1 MKLDADAGLRIDTLV
16 LGEMMTN
23 CYVLTCAEPA
33 PAGSVGLAVEACWVV
48 DPGLAPKPLLAF
60 LRKKGLA
67 PQRVLLTHGHGDHIA
82 GVGQLKRAYPGA
94 IVTAPEGDAKM
105 LQDPIKN
112 LSAAFGLDLTAPPAD
127 ELVRPGEVLKMGAL
141 EWRVLDASGHTPGG
155 VAYHC
160 AAAGV
165 VLTGD
170 SLFAE
175 SIGRYDLP
183 GADGAQLLRNIRGN
197 LFTLPDGTRVLPG
210 HGEPTTIA
218 HEKRHNPFV
227 GEDEK

>member
-1 MKLDADAGLRIDTLV
+1 MTGMALAIDTFVTGPLEV
-16 LGEMMTN
+16 NT
-23 CYVLTCAEPA
+23 YVLRS
-33 PAGSVGLAVEACWVV
+33 AGQCCVV
-48 DPGLAPKPLLAF
+48 DPGSMTADRFTRF
-60 LRKKGLA
+60 LTDERIDVS
-67 PQRVLLTHGHGDHIA
+67 RIWLTHGHGDHIA

-105 LQDPIKN
+105 LQDPIQN

-127 ELVRPGEVLKMGAL
+127 ELVRPGEVLKMGEL

-155 VAYHC
+155 VAYHS

-183 GADGAQLLRNIRGN
+183 GADGAQLLRNIRRN
-197 LFTLPDGTRVLPG
+197 LFSLPDGTRVLPG

-218 HEKRHNPFV
+218 HEKRHNPFL
-227 GEDEK
+227 GEDEE